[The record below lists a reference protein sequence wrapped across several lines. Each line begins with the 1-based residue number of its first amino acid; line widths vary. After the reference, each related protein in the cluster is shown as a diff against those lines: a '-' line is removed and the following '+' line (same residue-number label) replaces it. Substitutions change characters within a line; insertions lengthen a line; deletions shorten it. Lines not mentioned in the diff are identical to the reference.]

1 MWISGRSDGESIRKV
16 INKLKPRRAIIV
28 RGHRRGRALADV
40 TGNLEALQ
48 AVDRLVSAAARPGGM
63 STLGLLERLI
73 ADPVAME
80 SVAMLAR
87 VIGIAPKSDKRT

>member
-1 MWISGRSDGESIRKV
+1 MKTMVLSPPNGTSRDGEGGPYNAS
-16 INKLKPRRAIIV
+16 
-28 RGHRRGRALADV
+28 V
-40 TGNLEALQ
+40 TGHMGALQ
-48 AVDRLVSAAARPGGM
+48 AVDRLATAAARPGGM
-63 STLGLLERLI
+63 ATLGLLEHLI